1 MKLVGH
7 AFIIKSTAPTDAF
20 LQREVGEVVHPQ
32 GRGGGIGNAHLA
44 EGKELRPTLMGFVD
58 GRYTYRERPMCL
70 FWSHRRFSEEGTST
84 TADLAVH

>member
-7 AFIIKSTAPTDAF
+7 AFIIKPTAPTDAF

-44 EGKELRPTLMGFVD
+44 EGKELHPPLMGFVD
-58 GRYTYRERPMCL
+58 GRYPYRERPMRFFL
-70 FWSHRRFSEEGTST
+70 GHRCFSEEGAST
-84 TADLAVH
+84 PADLAVH